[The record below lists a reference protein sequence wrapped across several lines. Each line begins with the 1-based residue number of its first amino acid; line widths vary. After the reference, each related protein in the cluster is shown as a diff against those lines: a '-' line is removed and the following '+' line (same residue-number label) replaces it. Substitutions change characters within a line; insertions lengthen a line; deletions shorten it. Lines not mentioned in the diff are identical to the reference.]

1 MTFEAFFESKRSALF
16 RYALKL
22 TKDWETAQDLVQ
34 DTAFRAAA
42 SWKAA
47 DPQKNPTSWVYM
59 ICKRRWL
66 DTLRKRRCRPVIV
79 EIQDFGDH
87 EQSLIDPAPFDA
99 LGEEWAYKFVVD
111 TLGSD
116 SALFLDRISGEQVRD
131 LAKRYG
137 VAEGT
142 VKSKLFRLRTKL
154 AKAWDSQVAA

>member
-1 MTFEAFFESKRSALF
+1 M
-16 RYALKL
+16 
-22 TKDWETAQDLVQ
+22 
-34 DTAFRAAA
+34 
-42 SWKAA
+42 
-47 DPQKNPTSWVYM
+47 
-59 ICKRRWL
+59 
-66 DTLRKRRCRPVIV
+66 

-99 LGEEWAYKFVVD
+99 LGEEWAHKFVVD

-116 SALFLDRISGEQVRD
+116 SALFLAHMGGEHVRD

-142 VKSKLFRLRTKL
+142 VKSKLFRLRAKL